1 LPAAMRLDYTIKP
14 QELKVDAPKPK
25 NNLYLGVN
33 RTGDINRNK
42 FSGVRIQQTRVDS
55 GNVRSDV
62 IIYNDNEKTNN
73 SIARI
78 SILGDGNTNIIGNVY
93 IDLLLRSLIG
103 ITLFLAIV
111 LKYKLVSDVND
122 FVTKVKSSRR
132 LF

>member
-1 LPAAMRLDYTIKP
+1 VPFTKSSFLTI
-14 QELKVDAPKPK
+14 LI
-25 NNLYLGVN
+25 G
-33 RTGDINRNK
+33 
-42 FSGVRIQQTRVDS
+42 
-55 GNVRSDV
+55 
-62 IIYNDNEKTNN
+62 
-73 SIARI
+73 
-78 SILGDGNTNIIGNVY
+78 ILIVVVFQFIPTIGNVY